1 MLEAGFCGLSI
12 LDPLGKWFFI
22 GWDYLTRSKL
32 NLYELVT
39 SAGALALL
47 GFTLTGMVI
56 DIDFAR
62 LFLLTRVFLFIS
74 WTFSFDENK
83 TIYKTF
89 QQLAPLF
96 VDLIGFM
103 TIIFFLFTNIGKKIV
118 GIVFYL
124 G

>member
-1 MLEAGFCGLSI
+1 M
-12 LDPLGKWFFI
+12 
-22 GWDYLTRSKL
+22 
-32 NLYELVT
+32 YELVT

-103 TIIFFLFTNIGKKIV
+103 TIIFFLFTNRSLIKIV
-118 GIVFYL
+118 LCYYT
-124 G
+124 